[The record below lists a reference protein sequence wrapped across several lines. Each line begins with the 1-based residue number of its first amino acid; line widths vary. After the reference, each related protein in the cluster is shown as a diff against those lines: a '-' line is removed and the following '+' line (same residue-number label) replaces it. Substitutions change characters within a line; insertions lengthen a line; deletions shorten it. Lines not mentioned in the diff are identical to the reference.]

1 MNQTEKELVEMVLAG
16 RKDAFEPLVLPHRQR
31 LLALTYRMAQNWED
45 AKEIAQDA
53 LLRAY
58 KSLRR
63 FDTSRSFRNW
73 LLQIAANT
81 AKDRARRRTRDG
93 DIMARAGDPQA
104 GNPRSEGFDPERPL
118 AAKEFRSDLLACLS
132 VLTPRERDV
141 FILRDLE
148 DLNIK
153 ETAEALG
160 CSSVSVRVNLS
171 SARRKIRDEVRA
183 RFPHLLEAGR

>member
-16 RKDAFEPLVLPHRQR
+16 RKDAFEPLVLSHRQT
-31 LLALTYRMAQNWED
+31 LLALATRMTGNSED
-45 AKEIAQDA
+45 AKEIAQEA

-58 KSLRR
+58 RSLRR

-73 LLQIAANT
+73 LLQIAAN
-81 AKDRARRRTRDG
+81 AARDRGRKKIRDAEIVDRAADLP
-93 DIMARAGDPQA
+93 AGGA
-104 GNPRSEGFDPERPL
+104 DPERPL
-118 AAKEFRSDLLACLS
+118 AVKEFKSDLMECLS
-132 VLTPRERDV
+132 VLTARERDI

-171 SARRKIRDEVRA
+171 SARRKIRDAIRA
-183 RFPHLLEAGR
+183 RFPHLLEEKR

>member
-1 MNQTEKELVEMVLAG
+1 MVLAG

-31 LLALTYRMAQNWED
+31 LLALATRMTWNPED
-45 AKEIAQDA
+45 AKEIVQEA

-73 LLQIAANT
+73 ILQIAAN
-81 AKDRARRRTRDG
+81 AARDKSRRKIRDAEIIDRARDLPAG
-93 DIMARAGDPQA
+93 AR
-104 GNPRSEGFDPERPL
+104 DPERPL
-118 AAKEFRSDLLACLS
+118 AAKEFRSDLMECLS
-132 VLTPRERDV
+132 ALTARERDV

-153 ETAEALG
+153 ETSEALG

-171 SARRKIRDEVRA
+171 SARRKIRDAIRA
-183 RFPHLLEAGR
+183 GFPHLLEGKK